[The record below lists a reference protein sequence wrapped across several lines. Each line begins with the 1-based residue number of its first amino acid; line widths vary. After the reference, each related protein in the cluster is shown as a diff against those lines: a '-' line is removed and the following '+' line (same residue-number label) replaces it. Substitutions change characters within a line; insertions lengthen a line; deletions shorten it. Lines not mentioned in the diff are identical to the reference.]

1 MSPKK
6 IALVVVVAALVAA
19 YFALDLGR
27 FFTLAALKAN
37 RDALFAAYDANR
49 APFLLGFVLVYIAVT
64 ALSLPGAAIL
74 TLTGGAVFGALTAT
88 LVVNVGAT
96 LGATLAFLLARY
108 LFRDAVA
115 ARLGPRLAAFD
126 EGLAKGAWGY
136 LLFLRLVPVFPFFLI
151 NLGAGLTR
159 VRLRTYFVTTMVG
172 ILPGSFV
179 YCNAGANLARIDS
192 LSGIASPGVLGA
204 LALLGA
210 FALIPTVY
218 LRLRAKRAKDT
229 PPAV

>member
-1 MSPKK
+1 MNRRKL
-6 IALVVVVAALVAA
+6 ILLALLALLVGAF
-19 YFALDLGR
+19 FALDLGR
-27 FFTLAALKAN
+27 YLTLASLKEH
-37 RDALFAAYDANR
+37 RDALFAAYAAHR
-49 APFLLGFVLVYIAVT
+49 AAFILGFIAVYVVT
-64 ALSLPGAAIL
+64 TGLSLPGATVL
-74 TLTGGAVFGALTAT
+74 TLAGGAVFGAVTAT

-96 LGATLAFLLARY
+96 CGATLAFLMARY
-108 LFRDAVA
+108 LFRDAVE
-115 ARLGPRLAAFD
+115 RRFGPRLKALD
-126 EGLAKGAWGY
+126 EGLSRGALGY

-159 VRLRTYFVTTMVG
+159 VPLRTYVLATVIG

-210 FALIPTVY
+210 FALVPTAYRY
-218 LRLRAKRAKDT
+218 LKGRRAGGT
-229 PPAV
+229 P

>member
-1 MSPKK
+1 VSPKK
-6 IALVVVVAALVAA
+6 IALLVVVAALVAA

-27 FFTLAALKAN
+27 FLTLEALKAN
-37 RDALFAAYDANR
+37 RDALFATYDANR

-136 LLFLRLVPVFPFFLI
+136 LLFLRLVPLFPFFLI
-151 NLGAGLTR
+151 NLGAGLTK
-159 VRLRTYFVTTMVG
+159 VRLSTYFVTTMVG

-210 FALIPTVY
+210 FALVPTVY
-218 LRLRAKRAKDT
+218 LRLRARREKDP
-229 PPAV
+229 PPAA